1 MRPSWEAYAQV
12 QQRFVGNA
20 NTTWGRRGLEEEAPE
35 RVGLLTGWEV
45 LGGPPLHPTSLHLRT
60 LKWRDKINTSKKALK
75 ARGEIRTGLV
85 AAVNELRPLGPN
97 KPTAQVQAQAWSSH
111 GADESI
117 VAEEARRLY
126 LVDAS
131 AMFFDCKQQ
140 KSILTDL
147 SKKGEVLVRNQVAEK
162 GKEA

>member
-20 NTTWGRRGLEEEAPE
+20 NTTWGRRGLKEEAPE

-85 AAVNELRPLGPN
+85 AAVNELRPLGLINQQPRSRHRPGAVTGQMSQLWP
-97 KPTAQVQAQAWSSH
+97 KKQEGCIWWMRQLCSLTASN
-111 GADESI
+111 
-117 VAEEARRLY
+117 
-126 LVDAS
+126 
-131 AMFFDCKQQ
+131 
-140 KSILTDL
+140 
-147 SKKGEVLVRNQVAEK
+147 RNRFLQI
-162 GKEA
+162 